1 MPLGRSANLPI
12 QPLLSLRS
20 AQQRGGFSLCAGGR
34 RQFHRGR
41 PLIACTT
48 ARSCSALRSISAKTW
63 GLSRNCSLL
72 SHKTRL
78 LFRPSSHLFLPSP
91 FQCAEQVA
99 GLSHST
105 PFSRHCSPC
114 ASVHLSFA
122 HRRLTIRQHV
132 APFCH
137 THAEVFFVFLTAQRQ
152 KTTTSKHIL
161 TEYIRH
167 DTYFLSFLSLT
178 DKKVVHLQRIDK

>member
-1 MPLGRSANLPI
+1 MTRWSTVVSPRSSTNCMHNRKIVLGFAKHIRENMGTFAQLFPAFSQNSATFSAFFPPFSPLSV
-12 QPLLSLRS
+12 SV
-20 AQQRGGFSLCAGGR
+20 RG
-34 RQFHRGR
+34 
-41 PLIACTT
+41 T
-48 ARSCSALRSISAKTW
+48 
-63 GLSRNCSLL
+63 
-72 SHKTRL
+72 
-78 LFRPSSHLFLPSP
+78 
-91 FQCAEQVA
+91 VA

-105 PFSRHCSPC
+105 PFSRHCSPY

-132 APFCH
+132 APFYH

-161 TEYIRH
+161 TEYVRH

>member
-1 MPLGRSANLPI
+1 MLNDSSPLLPI
-12 QPLLSLRS
+12 YAAKGRFCFVRRWSTAVSPWSSTDCMHNRKIVLGFAKHIRENMGTFAQLFPAFSQNSATFSAFFPPFSPLSVS
-20 AQQRGGFSLCAGGR
+20 VRG
-34 RQFHRGR
+34 
-41 PLIACTT
+41 T
-48 ARSCSALRSISAKTW
+48 
-63 GLSRNCSLL
+63 
-72 SHKTRL
+72 
-78 LFRPSSHLFLPSP
+78 
-91 FQCAEQVA
+91 VA

-132 APFCH
+132 APFYH

-161 TEYIRH
+161 TEYVRH